1 MSKDYYKI
9 LDVDKKASAE
19 EIKKAFRKL
28 AHKYHPDKKDGDEAK
43 FKEINEAYSV
53 LSNDKKRA
61 QYDQFGSADGAQGF
75 GGGGGAGGFGGFD
88 FSGFQ
93 QGNGQ
98 GFDIN
103 MEDILN
109 QFFGGRGGYS
119 RTRKGQDVILDQE
132 IEFKDSVFGTTKKI
146 SYKRKSDNSQESIEI
161 KIPAGID
168 NGETLRMRGKG
179 ETIADGVPGDL
190 YIRIRVKPHKTLQKE
205 GVHLYTE
212 KEINLTASLLG
223 ENLEVETADGKD
235 VKVKIPEGTKHGEI
249 LRLKGYGI
257 KLDENR
263 RGDLLI
269 KILIK
274 SPKKIS
280 KKAKQLLE
288 ELKSEGL

>member
-1 MSKDYYKI
+1 MAKDYYKI
-9 LDVDKKASAE
+9 LDINKNASQE

-53 LSNDKKRA
+53 LSNEQKRS
-61 QYDQFGSADGAQGF
+61 QYDQFGSAEGSQGF
-75 GGGGGAGGFGGFD
+75 NNGGGSGGFD

-93 QGNGQ
+93 NGNGQ

-103 MEDILN
+103 VEDILN

-119 RTRKGQDVILDQE
+119 RTRKGQDVVLDQE
-132 IEFKDSVFGTTKKI
+132 IDFKECVFGTTKKI
-146 SYKRKSDNSQESIEI
+146 TYKRKSDNSEESLDI

-168 NGETLRMRGKG
+168 SGEMLRMKGKG
-179 ETIADGVPGDL
+179 ETIQDGVPGDL
-190 YIRIRVKPHKTLQKE
+190 YIRIRVKPHKTLRKE
-205 GVHLYTE
+205 GVHIYTE
-212 KEINLTASLLG
+212 KEINITDTLLG

-235 VKVKIPEGTKHGEI
+235 VKVKIPMGTNHGEI

-274 SPKKIS
+274 TPKKIS
-280 KKAKQLLE
+280 KKAKDLLE
-288 ELKSEGL
+288 ELQKEGL